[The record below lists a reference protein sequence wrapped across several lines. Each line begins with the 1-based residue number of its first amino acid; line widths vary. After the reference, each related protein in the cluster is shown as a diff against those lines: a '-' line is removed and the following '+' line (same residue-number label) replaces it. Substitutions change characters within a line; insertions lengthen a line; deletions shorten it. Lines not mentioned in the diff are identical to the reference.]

1 MAVYDQQVTS
11 RSDTTPHVRV
21 IADVIKMIDPRDTPT
36 LLALGGLDSA
46 RQKFA
51 LRQNGYKVEILED
64 ELDPLTGAVA
74 NGTVAVTTNTL
85 SFTVAD
91 ASVFQDGHVILI
103 DSEYMVVSA
112 VDAAND
118 TITVYERAYG
128 GTNATHATNASIEI
142 VGMAR
147 LEGDDADYGP
157 IVDITAP
164 YNYTSI
170 FQKALNVSGTMQAID
185 QYGISDEFSY
195 QASKRLPHLFR
206 LIDKA
211 IFHGVRDDGTTS
223 PYTRSM
229 GGLGTFVTDN
239 STAAGGAITKAQ
251 IDYVMEQVYIDGGNP
266 DLLIVHPS
274 VANDVHAILDT
285 SSYVRLGL
293 DNDMLGMAAIER
305 VQTQYGS
312 LTIVMDRFAPLSKA
326 WILDSSK
333 VGLYTLRPFQ
343 SWELAKVG
351 DSKKGEVVGEFSL
364 LVANDKAHGQITG
377 ITS

>member
-1 MAVYDQQVTS
+1 MTVYDQQVTS
-11 RSDTTPHVRV
+11 YSDTTPHVRV

-36 LLALGGLDSA
+36 LLALGGLDAA
-46 RQKFA
+46 RTKFA
-51 LRQNGYKVEILED
+51 INQNGYKIEILED
-64 ELDPLTGAVA
+64 ELDPLTTTA
-74 NGTVAVTTNTL
+74 NNGGVIATNATN
-85 SFTVAD
+85 FTVTD
-91 ASVFQDGHVILI
+91 ASVFQDGHVVLI
-103 DSEYMVVSA
+103 DAEYMVIKA
-112 VDAAND
+112 VDLTNN
-118 TITVYERAYG
+118 TVTVYARDYG
-128 GTNATHATNASIEI
+128 GTNATHDTSASIEI

-170 FQKALNVSGTMQAID
+170 FQKALNISGTMQAID
-185 QYGISDEFSY
+185 QYGIADEFAY

-211 IFHGVRDDGTTS
+211 VFHGVRAAGAAGS
-223 PYTRSM
+223 PRSM
-229 GGLGTFVTDN
+229 GGLATFITDN
-239 STAAGGAITKAQ
+239 STNAGGTIVKAD
-251 IDYVMEQVYIDGGNP
+251 IDYVMEEVYIDGGNP

-274 VANDVHAILDT
+274 VANDVRDLLDT
-285 SSYVRLGL
+285 SSFVRIGLG
-293 DNDMLGMAAIER
+293 NDLLGMAAIDR
-305 VQTQYGS
+305 VQTQYGD

-343 SWELAKVG
+343 SYPLAKVG
-351 DSKKGEVVGEFSL
+351 DSDKGEVVGEFSL
-364 LVANDKAHGQITG
+364 LTANDKAHGLIYG